1 MIGSGMSFPPVVM
14 CFAHMELLYS
24 VGSNC
29 TVSSSSQTRA
39 LSIIRIVWTS
49 ALVEPVYRL
58 AEQEWKDFVEQFTD
72 DLIEVDPQIP
82 PLPPKDVIHRIYRD
96 VCIPLPFFAF

>member
-14 CFAHMELLYS
+14 CFAHIELIYS

-29 TVSSSSQTRA
+29 TVSYSSQTRA

-49 ALVEPVYRL
+49 VLIEPVYRL

-96 VCIPLPFFAF
+96 VCIPFLFFA